1 MYIHTFE
8 ECSSKMSL
16 LTFSHRILV
25 QRKDYSSQ
33 AKDVDFHIASRYS
46 EEMSSKSEVVRNN
59 KTFKYKIFH
68 YFLGTSWT
76 YSTK

>member
-1 MYIHTFE
+1 MYIHTFK

-33 AKDVDFHIASRYS
+33 AKDVDLADTL
-46 EEMSSKSEVVRNN
+46 KKCLQNQ
-59 KTFKYKIFH
+59 K
-68 YFLGTSWT
+68 
-76 YSTK
+76 